1 MKKLLSFFI
10 LIFMGMLLFAQ
21 APQRFT
27 YQAVVRNESNTLV
40 RGNVGVRI
48 SILQGGSSGTMVYQ
62 ETHTTVTNVNGLMT
76 LEIGGGTVVNGDFAS
91 IDWANGPFFL
101 KTEIDPTGGTY
112 YTIEGTQQLLSV
124 PYALYAA
131 TSGNGEGPQGPAGPQ
146 GEQGPAGPQGEQG
159 PAGPQGEQGPQGEPG
174 PQGEQGPRGPQG
186 PAGMGIP
193 QTLSISGDQLFIS
206 DGNSVTLPASF
217 SGDYNDLTNTPQ
229 IPTVP
234 TQVSAFEN
242 DANYITSADVP
253 AIPTNVSAFENDA
266 NYITSADV
274 PAIPA
279 NVSAFTNDAG
289 YLTSFTEQQVLTIS
303 NDTLFLTGGSFVK
316 LPAGFDGN
324 YNNLTNRPELF
335 SGDYNDLTNQP
346 QIPTVPTNVS
356 SFTNDAGYITES
368 TLTTNNYITQ
378 NDLVTNNYV
387 TEADIPTN
395 VSAFTNDAGYITMDS
410 IPAIPTVPTNISAF
424 VNDAGY
430 LTTATVQEAANIP
443 TNVSAFNNDANYI
456 TAADV
461 PAIPTNVSAFEN
473 DANYI
478 TSADV
483 PAIPTNVSAFT
494 NDAGYLTSFTE
505 QQVLTISNDTLFLT
519 GGSFVKLPAGF
530 DGNYNSLTNR
540 PELFSGNYNDLSN
553 RPDLFSGDYNDLTN
567 QPTIP
572 TVPTQVS
579 AFENDAN
586 YITTADVPT
595 NVSAFTND
603 ANYIT
608 SADVPTIPTN
618 VSSFTND
625 AGYITMDSIPEI
637 PAVPTNISAFVNDA
651 GYLTT
656 ATVQEAAN
664 IPTNVSAFT
673 NDANYITAA
682 DVPAIPTNV
691 SAFENDA
698 NYITSADVP
707 VIPTNVSAFTND
719 AGYLTSFTEQQ
730 VLTISNDTL
739 FLTGGS
745 FVKLPAGFDGNYNSL
760 TNRPELFSGS
770 YNDLTDKPTIPT
782 VPANVSAFE
791 NDANYITAA
800 DVPAIP
806 TNLSA
811 FANDANYITSEDI
824 PAYQVL
830 SISNDT
836 IYLSNGGYAVL
847 PAGFDGNYNSL
858 TNKPELFSGSYND
871 LTNKPTIPTVPTNV
885 SAFTNDANYITSAD
899 VPAIPTNVSS
909 FTNDAGYITMDSIPV
924 IPTVPTNVS
933 AFTNDAGYV
942 TESTLTT
949 SHYITQN
956 DLITN
961 NYVTTADI
969 PTNVS
974 AFTNDAGYIT
984 MDSIPATPTVP
995 TNVSAFTNDANYIT
1009 SADVPAIPT
1018 NVSSF
1023 TNDAGYITMDSIP
1036 AIPTIPTNVSSFT
1049 NDANYITSADIPAIP
1064 TNLSSFTNDAGYLT
1078 EYTEQQVLS
1087 ISNDTIY
1094 LTGGSFA
1101 KLPSGFSGSYND
1113 LTDRPDI
1120 PTIPTNVSTFN
1131 NDAGYITMDSIP
1143 VIPTVPTNVS
1153 AFSNDAHYLTE
1164 VDLQSLLGDL
1174 TQTLDSLQQ
1183 AVEDLEVGSGEA
1195 HLPRIITR
1203 SVGSITDTSAI
1214 CGGEV
1219 RNDGNDEVIA
1229 RGVCWSTSPNPTIA
1243 DAHSTDGVGLGFYSG
1258 SLQGLVPGETYYVR
1272 AYATNYVGTAYGNQL
1287 SFTTSEWACG
1297 TGTLVDYDGNVYNTV
1312 LIGSQCWMKENL
1324 RTTHYADGITITQ
1337 GSNTSSSISYWY
1349 YPAGDAS
1356 HKSTYGLL
1364 YNWMA
1369 AMHGAVSSSANPSGV
1384 QGVCPTGWHLP
1395 SNAEWDQLTNYVGSQ
1410 NQYQCNSS
1418 SSNIAKALASTIGWN
1433 NSTTTCAVGNM
1444 PSSNNATGFSAM
1456 PAGYYNGSYWY
1467 LGAYAY
1473 FCSATEY
1480 NSSVGDGRRLY
1491 FGESTISGGSS
1502 QKNQA
1507 ISVRCVRD

>member
-48 SILQGGSSGTMVYQ
+48 SILQGGANGTIVYQ
-62 ETHTTVTNVNGLMT
+62 ETHTAVTNANGLMT
-76 LEIGGGTVVNGDFAS
+76 LEIGGGTVVNGDFAA

-242 DANYITSADVP
+242 DANYITAADVP

-279 NVSAFTNDAG
+279 
-289 YLTSFTEQQVLTIS
+289 
-303 NDTLFLTGGSFVK
+303 
-316 LPAGFDGN
+316 
-324 YNNLTNRPELF
+324 
-335 SGDYNDLTNQP
+335 
-346 QIPTVPTNVS
+346 
-356 SFTNDAGYITES
+356 
-368 TLTTNNYITQ
+368 
-378 NDLVTNNYV
+378 
-387 TEADIPTN
+387 
-395 VSAFTNDAGYITMDS
+395 
-410 IPAIPTVPTNISAF
+410 
-424 VNDAGY
+424 
-430 LTTATVQEAANIP
+430 
-443 TNVSAFNNDANYI
+443 
-456 TAADV
+456 
-461 PAIPTNVSAFEN
+461 
-473 DANYI
+473 
-478 TSADV
+478 
-483 PAIPTNVSAFT
+483 NVSAFT

-608 SADVPTIPTN
+608 SADVPAIPTN
-618 VSSFTND
+618 VSAFNND

-760 TNRPELFSGS
+760 TNLPELFSGN
-770 YNDLTDKPTIPT
+770 YNDLTNQPTIPT
-782 VPANVSAFE
+782 VPTQVSAFE

-806 TNLSA
+806 TNVSA
-811 FANDANYITSEDI
+811 FTNDANYITTDDL

-847 PAGFDGNYNSL
+847 PAGFDGNYNNLS
-858 TNKPELFSGSYND
+858 NKPELFSGSYND
-871 LTNKPTIPTVPTNV
+871 LTDKPTIPTVPTNV

-909 FTNDAGYITMDSIPV
+909 FTNDAGYITMDSIPA
-924 IPTVPTNVS
+924 IPTVPTNVSAFANDAGYLTSATVQEAANIPTNVSAFNNDAGYITMDSIPAIPTIPTNIS

-949 SHYITQN
+949 NNYITQN

-961 NYVTTADI
+961 NYATTSDI

-984 MDSIPATPTVP
+984 MDSIPAIPTIP
-995 TNVSAFTNDANYIT
+995 TNISAFTNDAGYVTESTLTTNNYIT
-1009 SADVPAIPT
+1009 QNDLITNNYATTSDIPT
-1018 NVSSF
+1018 NVSAF

-1036 AIPTIPTNVSSFT
+1036 IIPIIPTNVSSFT

-1078 EYTEQQVLS
+1078 SYTEQQVLS
-1087 ISNDTIY
+1087 ISHDTIY

-1101 KLPSGFSGSYND
+1101 KLPAGFSGSYND

-1143 VIPTVPTNVS
+1143 AIPTVPTNVS

-1164 VDLQSLLGDL
+1164 VDLQSLLGAL

-1183 AVEDLEVGSGEA
+1183 AVADLEVGSGEA

-1203 SVGSITDTSAI
+1203 SVGSITETSAI

-1287 SFTTSEWACG
+1287 SFTTSEWICG

-1467 LGAYAY
+1467 LGVYAY

-1480 NSSVGDGRRLY
+1480 NSSVGDGRRLG
-1491 FGESTISGGSS
+1491 FGESTISGGGS
-1502 QKNQA
+1502 QKYQA